1 MSSNSQDS
9 NRVLNCR
16 LTPPTIEKKTC
27 FFNTVANAAIT
38 IADQL
43 TSYDLLTG
51 LGRLEQAEEYLMQAN
66 WTVLKTP
73 ECSNAIKS
81 RLYRNLGL
89 LYAAKGNYEEAL
101 HQLADDVRV
110 NASRCLILVFL
121 VPLVVKY
128 GLNERFATDI

>member
-1 MSSNSQDS
+1 MK
-9 NRVLNCR
+9 RRHV
-16 LTPPTIEKKTC
+16 
-27 FFNTVANAAIT
+27 FFNTVAIT

-43 TSYDLLTG
+43 TSYNLLTG